1 MLPLFADRVR
11 KKYCYLCE
19 DLVSKY
25 DWVSGNHRR
34 ECQKHRMHKEFLAR
48 LPAPYAAIVCPDC
61 KEVKIKWKLKKRSRA
76 RNILNSTQAIITE
89 SRVESWCIH
98 VCRYITVIKAWPWW
112 IHSSLLFRDWN
123 CGHLTEVLC
132 TLPVMVKIAFMRD
145 M

>member
-1 MLPLFADRVR
+1 MDLQFDLRYLHFLLDRVR

-61 KEVKIKWKLKKRSRA
+61 KEVKINMKVFKIFENHPKRSKDFFVM
-76 RNILNSTQAIITE
+76 LKIT
-89 SRVESWCIH
+89 SF
-98 VCRYITVIKAWPWW
+98 K
-112 IHSSLLFRDWN
+112 N
-123 CGHLTEVLC
+123 
-132 TLPVMVKIAFMRD
+132 
-145 M
+145 